1 MGSKYGQKEDKGT
14 PSKFAHNNKNYKLKN
29 ILNYKLLL

>member
-29 ILNYKLLL
+29 QNEVRY